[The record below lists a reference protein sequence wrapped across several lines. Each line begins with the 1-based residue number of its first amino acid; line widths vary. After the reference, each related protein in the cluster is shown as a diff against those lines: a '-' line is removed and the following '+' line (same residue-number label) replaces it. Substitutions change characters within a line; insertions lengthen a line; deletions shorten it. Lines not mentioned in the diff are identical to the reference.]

1 MSEDRFHL
9 KIDAHG
15 RHEGRGEGIV
25 RVAEQ
30 KRGFAHGRV
39 ADDQQLKHVVEVLV
53 RGLLL
58 KFRILARHLTKQIL
72 HNDVSLFWLF
82 ITHTH
87 IHRYNNKIFNCIANY
102 IVKYKILLFTMTDNI
117 ELIILKTAV
126 CPKIFDDNTIII
138 NKNKILP

>member
-15 RHEGRGEGIV
+15 RYEGRGEGIV

-30 KRGFAHGRV
+30 ERGFAYGRV
-39 ADDQQLKHVVEVLV
+39 ADDQQLEHVVKVLV

-72 HNDVSLFWLF
+72 HNNVRCLV
-82 ITHTH
+82 IYHTHT
-87 IHRYNNKIFNCIANY
+87 R
-102 IVKYKILLFTMTDNI
+102 
-117 ELIILKTAV
+117 
-126 CPKIFDDNTIII
+126 III
-138 NKNKILP
+138 KFSTSKLQTL